1 MTSAEAVQ
9 SELERLSH
17 VLEAIQTQEY
27 EEWSA
32 EWLTVQSL
40 LGRQADL
47 FHELGLLEGSAQ
59 YQITLMGG
67 AERGHEIDSDFL
79 GQLLRALQGTV
90 GAAVQSVMH
99 GKSTRGRLPQV
110 VLDAS
115 NLRVAPAAA
124 GSFVLNLDGPPRAAA
139 IPLDG
144 GEPELPAFD
153 EAMARVLDV
162 MAAAERDERNPE
174 QLLAAIA
181 AIGSP
186 RAIQHMSELTRAL
199 ARTATTA
206 VVVEHSPFSPE
217 PREVRLPIMASHRLT
232 ELLSRTRQTSDIVFR
247 TGRLAGLRWTRA
259 TFDLQIEHPAEG
271 PDIPSHVEVITGS
284 VITDIRDTVRPYFDT
299 DVRAELQRT
308 VSRSVDDHERVMWRL
323 LSVEPAEAAQHNP
336 E

>member
-99 GKSTRGRLPQV
+99 
-110 VLDAS
+110 
-115 NLRVAPAAA
+115 
-124 GSFVLNLDGPPRAAA
+124 
-139 IPLDG
+139 
-144 GEPELPAFD
+144 
-153 EAMARVLDV
+153 
-162 MAAAERDERNPE
+162 
-174 QLLAAIA
+174 
-181 AIGSP
+181 
-186 RAIQHMSELTRAL
+186 
-199 ARTATTA
+199 
-206 VVVEHSPFSPE
+206 
-217 PREVRLPIMASHRLT
+217 
-232 ELLSRTRQTSDIVFR
+232 
-247 TGRLAGLRWTRA
+247 
-259 TFDLQIEHPAEG
+259 
-271 PDIPSHVEVITGS
+271 
-284 VITDIRDTVRPYFDT
+284 
-299 DVRAELQRT
+299 
-308 VSRSVDDHERVMWRL
+308 
-323 LSVEPAEAAQHNP
+323 
-336 E
+336 